1 MRPAC
6 RVVCPVDRLADGLAE
21 RTQVKPL
28 ATVLVDIRNDSDE
41 AGLDRGN
48 KRLNQLKLVARVH
61 RLILGATKINHH
73 PEAVLAGVIAVDDS
87 SQLKSKLP
95 RPIVRGVKRVSKD
108 HGDAGVPVRVER
120 EHGLHVAR
128 VELVGVVAIVLRRA
142 TGALIDAGCLQ
153 AHVRRYWIVDA
164 VDVWIN
170 ADAEVIAQLANGL
183 AVRIV
188 RTDELVETSQ
198 SQLSQDIGATTLATI
213 RLDMGCQ

>member
-21 RTQVKPL
+21 WTQVNPL
-28 ATVLVDIRNDSDE
+28 VAVLVDIRNDADE
-41 AGLDRGN
+41 ASLDRGN
-48 KRLNQLKLVARVH
+48 KRLNQLKLVTRVH

-95 RPIVRGVKRVSKD
+95 RPIVRGVKRVAKD

-128 VELVGVVAIVLRRA
+128 VELVGVVVIVLRRA
-142 TGALIDAGCLQ
+142 TGALTDVGCLQ

-164 VDVWIN
+164 VDAWIN
-170 ADAEVIAQLANGL
+170 ADAEVIAQLAYGL
-183 AVRIV
+183 AVQIV

-198 SQLSQDIGATTLATI
+198 PQLSQDIGATTLATI

>member
-6 RVVCPVDRLADGLAE
+6 RVVRPVDRLADGLAE

-28 ATVLVDIRNDSDE
+28 VAVLVDIRNDADE
-41 AGLDRGN
+41 ASLDRGN

-61 RLILGATKINHH
+61 RLILGATKINHR
-73 PEAVLAGVIAVDDS
+73 PETVLAGVIAVDDS

-95 RPIVRGVKRVSKD
+95 RPIVRGVKRVAKD

-120 EHGLHVAR
+120 EHGLCVAR

-142 TGALIDAGCLQ
+142 TGALTDAGCLQ
-153 AHVRRYWIVDA
+153 AHVRRYWMVDA
-164 VDVWIN
+164 VDAWIN
-170 ADAEVIAQLANGL
+170 ADAEVIAQLAYGL
-183 AVRIV
+183 AVQIV

-198 SQLSQDIGATTLATI
+198 PQLSQDIGATTLATI

>member
-1 MRPAC
+1 MRPTC
-6 RVVCPVDRLADGLAE
+6 RAVCPVDRSTDGLAE

-28 ATVLVDIRNDSDE
+28 VAVLVDIRNDADE
-41 AGLDRGN
+41 ASLDRGN

-61 RLILGATKINHH
+61 RLILGATKINHR
-73 PEAVLAGVIAVDDS
+73 PEAVLAGVITVDDS
-87 SQLKSKLP
+87 SQLKSNLP
-95 RPIVRGVKRVSKD
+95 RPIVRGVKSVAKD

-142 TGALIDAGCLQ
+142 TGALTDAGCLQ
-153 AHVRRYWIVDA
+153 THVRRYWIVDA

-170 ADAEVIAQLANGL
+170 ADAEVIAQLAYGL

-198 SQLSQDIGATTLATI
+198 PQLSQDIGATTLATI
-213 RLDMGCQ
+213 RLDTGCQ

>member
-6 RVVCPVDRLADGLAE
+6 RVVCTVDRLADGLAE

-28 ATVLVDIRNDSDE
+28 ATVLVDIRNDADE
-41 AGLDRGN
+41 ASLDRGN

-95 RPIVRGVKRVSKD
+95 RPIVRGVKRVAKD
-108 HGDAGVPVRVER
+108 HGDTGVPVRVER

-128 VELVGVVAIVLRRA
+128 VELVRVVAVVLWRA
-142 TGALIDAGCLQ
+142 TGALTGAGCLQ
-153 AHVRRYWIVDA
+153 AHVRRHRIVDA
-164 VDVWIN
+164 VDAWIN
-170 ADAEVIAQLANGL
+170 ADAEVIAQLAYGL

-198 SQLSQDIGATTLATI
+198 PQLSQDIGATTLATI